1 MNNSASFG
9 TEDLHLAA
17 FLISSERCSLERIED
32 SFASKKRF
40 LLKPKP
46 SNQDIDSFYNG
57 TGMVS
62 GLRLCDT
69 MRSLKAAVLA
79 RR

>member
-1 MNNSASFG
+1 MQKNVFYG
-9 TEDLHLAA
+9 TKDLHLAA
-17 FLISSERCSLERIED
+17 FLISSGCCSLEKIED
-32 SFASKKRF
+32 SFANKKRF
-40 LLKPKP
+40 LLKPNP
-46 SNQDIDSFYNG
+46 SDQDIDSFYNG